1 MDITL
6 AITLASILV
15 LLVFSAFFS
24 GSETAMT
31 AASRPRLHN
40 LARSGNNR
48 ATLVNELWNE
58 REHLIGTTLLGNN
71 LVTILASALVTSLL
85 LPFFGEAGVLYATR
99 VMNVLVLVFSE
110 VLQNTY

>member
-6 AITLASILV
+6 ASTLAGIRV

-40 LARSGNNR
+40 LARSGNHR
-48 ATLVNELWNE
+48 ATLVNELWHE
-58 REHLIGTTLLGNN
+58 REHLIGTLLLGNN
-71 LVTILASALVTSLL
+71 LVNILASALATSLL
-85 LPFFGEAGVLYATR
+85 IAFFGEAGVIHATWVKIGR
-99 VMNVLVLVFSE
+99 AWWRGRECRYV
-110 VLQNTY
+110 

>member
-31 AASRPRLHN
+31 AASPPRLHN
-40 LARSGNNR
+40 LARSGNHR
-48 ATLVNELWNE
+48 ATLVNELWHE
-58 REHLIGTTLLGNN
+58 REHLIGTLLLGNN
-71 LVTILASALVTSLL
+71 LVNILSPALATSLL
-85 LPFFGEAGVLYATR
+85 IPFFCEAGVVYATPDR
-99 VMNVLVLVFSE
+99 PSLG
-110 VLQNTY
+110 